1 MNTVF
6 GGKMLYLRQ
15 KNNLTQEDL
24 ADKLEVS
31 RQTVSKWE
39 SGATYPEIEKLV
51 QISELYGV
59 SIDFLLKDAK
69 TSKDIEEERLERV
82 VLRFLGSA
90 QDMEDISEQLI
101 DIMKDGV
108 IDEQERIEMERINGE
123 LDTIIENINKIKKIA
138 AAG

>member
-1 MNTVF
+1 MNTSF
-6 GGKMLYLRQ
+6 AKKMLRLRQ

-39 SGATYPEIEKLV
+39 SGATYPEIEKLI

-69 TSKDIEEERLERV
+69 SDEYIEEERLERV
-82 VLRFLGSA
+82 VLRFLGSS

-123 LDTIIENINKIKKIA
+123 LDAIIDNINKIKKIA
-138 AAG
+138 SAG